1 MMNSYMESINNRT
14 KFMKLMN
21 DIGTEIYKLSLR
33 FDMFISRVALFSLT
47 HGDAFDS
54 FITQH
59 RDDFEN
65 ILSDFKRYNEALDTK
80 DNRDDDK
87 ESNNDDSSDTNSDV
101 INIARYMYDMAEESS
116 DSIMK
121 ALAKKMLEK
130 LGEE

>member
-1 MMNSYMESINNRT
+1 MSSYMESINNRA

-33 FDMFISRVALFSLT
+33 FDMFISKVALFSIT
-47 HGDAFDS
+47 HGEVFDK
-54 FITQH
+54 FITQN
-59 RDDFEN
+59 RVEFEN

-87 ESNNDDSSDTNSDV
+87 ESKNEDSSDTHSDV
-101 INIARYMYDMAEESS
+101 LNIARYMYDMAEESK

-121 ALAKKMLEK
+121 TLAKKMLEK